1 MNSKLDS
8 NLVFSDWKG
17 KLNIYFLG
25 NVEDMGLFCAKSR
38 YYFPLLWAFWPYEW
52 EKNYGAF
59 DRAKK
64 VVFYDYVT

>member
-1 MNSKLDS
+1 VGD
-8 NLVFSDWKG
+8 
-17 KLNIYFLG
+17 I
-25 NVEDMGLFCAKSR
+25 GLFCAKSR

-52 EKNYGAF
+52 EKNYDAF